1 MGDLLILIRSS
12 NFSGYFMYQTL
23 QPVFEKAISIFTDI
37 RFTIGGTVITLAAIL
52 QAIFLFLIII
62 VLARGLKILLR
73 QHLLS
78 RLGIDATNREAIA
91 TIISYS
97 LAVLSFL
104 VILELIGIN
113 VASLAVIAGGLGI
126 GVGFGLQSITKNFI
140 SGLTLLTE
148 QKLKV
153 GDFIEFSGMS
163 GYVKEVSLRSTLI
176 RTRDGGDVVVP
187 NSELVE
193 NQVLNWTYDSYIAR
207 IKVPVGVAY
216 GSDPALVTETLLHA
230 AYQEPTVIHDPAPR
244 VVFQGFGDSSLNFEL
259 WVWVTRIDDEPFIKS
274 ALNFAIEYNLR
285 QHQIVIPFPQ
295 RDLWIKNPES
305 LSAVWS
311 PQESP
316 VLSSS
321 PDTSSPLPTTQVP
334 ALRDFLRKV
343 PYFQSFSE
351 LELRQLIEIGY
362 RKRLHPS
369 DILFR
374 ENDAGD
380 AFYIVLSGSVEV
392 VVERLNKQLAIL
404 SSGQFFGEL
413 SLILGIPR
421 TATVRALEVTTLFVI
436 NSKSFSKLLHSY
448 PEFYEII
455 VNELCKHQKELEER
469 QKQLRELGLVNA
481 DEDDKNPIIWV
492 RKRLKNL
499 FNL

>member
-1 MGDLLILIRSS
+1 
-12 NFSGYFMYQTL
+12 MYQKL
-23 QPVFEKAISIFTDI
+23 QSILQQVFSVFTDI
-37 RFTIGGTVITLAAIL
+37 SFTIGGTVITLASII
-52 QAIFLFLIII
+52 QAIALLLVIIF
-62 VLARGLKILLR
+62 LARTLKVLLR
-73 QHLLS
+73 KHLLS

-97 LAVLSFL
+97 LAIISFL
-104 VILELIGIN
+104 IVLQLTGIN

-153 GDFIEFSGMS
+153 GDFIEFSGLS

-187 NSELVE
+187 NSELVD
-193 NQVLNWTYDSYIAR
+193 NHVLNWTYDSYIAR

-216 GSDPALVTETLLHA
+216 GSDPSLVTETLLQV
-230 AYQEPTVIHDPAPR
+230 AYQEPSVVHDPAPR
-244 VVFQGFGDSSLNFEL
+244 VIFEGFGDSSLNFEL
-259 WVWVTRIDDEPFIKS
+259 WVWVTRIDEEPFIKS
-274 ALNFAIEYNLR
+274 SLNFAIEYNLR
-285 QHQIVIPFPQ
+285 QNQIVVPFPQ
-295 RDLWIKNPES
+295 RDLWLKNPEALLNFS
-305 LSAVWS
+305 SQWASKELETVATEV
-311 PQESP
+311 
-316 VLSSS
+316 SSS
-321 PDTSSPLPTTQVP
+321 DENSRTP
-334 ALRDFLRKV
+334 ALRDFLKQV
-343 PYFQSFSE
+343 PYFQGFSE

-362 RKRLHPS
+362 RKRLQPM

-380 AFYIVLSGSVEV
+380 AFYIVLTGLVEV
-392 VVERLNKQLAIL
+392 VAEQINKQLTTL
-404 SSGQFFGEL
+404 GPGRFFGEL

-421 TATVRALEVTTLFVI
+421 TATVRALEPTTLFVI
-436 NSKSFSKLLHSY
+436 NSKSFSKLLQKY
-448 PEFYEII
+448 PGFYEII
-455 VNELCKHQKELEER
+455 VHELSKHQQELVER

-499 FNL
+499 FNLN

>member
-1 MGDLLILIRSS
+1 
-12 NFSGYFMYQTL
+12 MYQTL
-23 QPVFEKAISIFTDI
+23 QSVFHQLFSVFTDI
-37 RFTIGGTVITLAAIL
+37 RFTIGGTIITLASII
-52 QAIFLFLIII
+52 QAI
-62 VLARGLKILLR
+62 ILLLVIIFIAR
-73 QHLLS
+73 ALKLLLRKHLLS

-97 LAVLSFL
+97 LAIISFL
-104 VILELIGIN
+104 IVLQLTGIN

-153 GDFIEFSGMS
+153 GDFIEFSGLS

-187 NSELVE
+187 NSELVD
-193 NQVLNWTYDSYIAR
+193 NHVLNWTYDSYIAR

-216 GSDPALVTETLLHA
+216 GSDPSLVTETLLQA
-230 AYQEPTVIHDPAPR
+230 AYQDASVVHDPAPR

-274 ALNFAIEYNLR
+274 SLNFAIEYNLR
-285 QHQIVIPFPQ
+285 QNQIVIPFPQ
-295 RDLWIKNPES
+295 RDLWLKNPEA
-305 LSAVWS
+305 LSDFFPRRETEALEPVARGDS
-311 PQESP
+311 PSP
-316 VLSSS
+316 ATVR
-321 PDTSSPLPTTQVP
+321 TP
-334 ALRDFLRKV
+334 ALRDFLKQV
-343 PYFQSFSE
+343 PYFQGFSE

-362 RKRLHPS
+362 RKRLQPTEV
-369 DILFR
+369 LFR

-380 AFYIVLSGSVEV
+380 AFYIVLSGLVEV
-392 VVERLNKQLAIL
+392 VAEQINKQLATL
-404 SSGQFFGEL
+404 GPGRFLGEL

-421 TATVRALEVTTLFVI
+421 TATVRALEPTTLFVI
-436 NSKSFSKLLHSY
+436 NSKSFSKLLQNY
-448 PEFYEII
+448 PGFYEII
-455 VNELCKHQKELEER
+455 VNELSKHQQELTER
-469 QKQLRELGLVNA
+469 QKQLRELGLVTA

-499 FNL
+499 FNLT

>member
-1 MGDLLILIRSS
+1 M
-12 NFSGYFMYQTL
+12 L
-23 QPVFEKAISIFTDI
+23 QSAFQQAISIFSDI
-37 RFTIGGTVITLAAIL
+37 RFTIGGTIITLASII
-52 QAIFLFLIII
+52 QAIVLFLIII
-62 VLARGLKILLR
+62 FLARALKLLLR
-73 QHLLS
+73 KHLLS

-97 LAVLSFL
+97 LAVISFL
-104 VILELIGIN
+104 IVLQLTGIN

-126 GVGFGLQSITKNFI
+126 GVGFGLQDITKNFI

-153 GDFIEFSGMS
+153 GDFVEFSGMS

-230 AYQEPTVIHDPAPR
+230 AYQEPTVLHDPSPR
-244 VVFQGFGDSSLNFEL
+244 VVFQGFGDSSLDFEL

-274 ALNFAIEYNLR
+274 SLNFAIEYNLR

-295 RDLWIKNPES
+295 RDLWLKNPE
-305 LSAVWS
+305 
-311 PQESP
+311 
-316 VLSSS
+316 VLSSAFPRQTEVDLDRES
-321 PDTSSPLPTTQVP
+321 SSSSPPLPATPIP
-334 ALRDFLRKV
+334 ALRDFLKQV
-343 PYFQSFSE
+343 PYFQGFSE

-362 RKRLHPS
+362 RRRLQPTEV
-369 DILFR
+369 LFR

-380 AFYIVLSGSVEV
+380 AFYIVLSGLVEV
-392 VVERLNKQLAIL
+392 VAEQINKQLTTL
-404 SSGQFFGEL
+404 GPGRFFGEL

-421 TATVRALEVTTLFVI
+421 TATVRALEPTTLFVI
-436 NSKSFSKLLHSY
+436 SSKSFSKLLQNY

-455 VNELCKHQKELEER
+455 VHELSKHQQELAER

-481 DEDDKNPIIWV
+481 DEDDKNPIVWV
-492 RKRLKNL
+492 RKRLKSL
-499 FNL
+499 FSLT

>member
-1 MGDLLILIRSS
+1 
-12 NFSGYFMYQTL
+12 MYQTL
-23 QPVFEKAISIFTDI
+23 YPVFEQAISIFTDI

-62 VLARGLKILLR
+62 FLARGFKALLR
-73 QHLLS
+73 KHLLS

-97 LAVLSFL
+97 LAILSFL
-104 VILELIGIN
+104 IILQLTGIN

-148 QKLKV
+148 RKLKV
-153 GDFIEFSGMS
+153 GDFIEFSGIS

-193 NQVLNWTYDSYIAR
+193 NHILNWTYDSYIAR

-216 GSDPALVTETLLHA
+216 GTDPALVTETLLHV
-230 AYQEPTVIHDPAPR
+230 AYQEPTVVHDPAPR

-285 QHQIVIPFPQ
+285 QHQIAIPFPQ
-295 RDLWIKNPES
+295 RDLWIRNPEALS
-305 LSAVWS
+305 LIGSRQTSVASSAS
-311 PQESP
+311 TGP
-316 VLSSS
+316 SS
-321 PDTSSPLPTTQVP
+321 PIPTTQVP
-334 ALRDFLRKV
+334 ALRDFLRQV
-343 PYFQSFSE
+343 PYFHGFSD

-362 RKRLHPS
+362 RKRLQPS

-392 VVERLNKQLAIL
+392 FVEKLNKQLAIL
-404 SSGQFFGEL
+404 SAGQFFGEL

-436 NSKSFSKLLHSY
+436 NSKSFSKLLQNY
-448 PEFYEII
+448 PEFYNVIF
-455 VNELCKHQKELEER
+455 NELCKHQKELEER
-469 QKQLRELGLVNA
+469 QKQLRELGLLNP
-481 DEDDKNPIIWV
+481 DEDDKNPIVWV

>member
-1 MGDLLILIRSS
+1 
-12 NFSGYFMYQTL
+12 MYQTL
-23 QPVFEKAISIFTDI
+23 QSIFRRAISIFTDI
-37 RFTIGGTVITLAAIL
+37 RFTIGGTVITLASII
-52 QAIFLFLIII
+52 QAIVLLLII
-62 VLARGLKILLR
+62 VFLARALKILLR
-73 QHLLS
+73 KHLLS

-97 LAVLSFL
+97 LAVISFL
-104 VILELIGIN
+104 IVLQLTGIN

-126 GVGFGLQSITKNFI
+126 GVGFGLQDITKNFI

-153 GDFIEFSGMS
+153 GDFVEFSGMS

-193 NQVLNWTYDSYIAR
+193 NQVLNWTYDNYIAR

-216 GSDPALVTETLLHA
+216 GSDPSLVTETLLQA
-230 AYQEPTVIHDPAPR
+230 AYQEASVVHDPAPR

-259 WVWVTRIDDEPFIKS
+259 WVWVTRIDEEPFIKS
-274 ALNFAIEYNLR
+274 SLNFAIEYNLR

-295 RDLWIKNPES
+295 RDLWLRNPEV
-305 LSAVWS
+305 LSPLFPLQPTADLAATDRS
-311 PQESP
+311 PASP
-316 VLSSS
+316 VA
-321 PDTSSPLPTTQVP
+321 PTP
-334 ALRDFLRKV
+334 ALRDCLKQV
-343 PYFQSFSE
+343 PYFQGFSE

-362 RKRLHPS
+362 RRRLQPS
-369 DILFR
+369 DVLFH

-380 AFYIVLSGSVEV
+380 AFYIVLSGLVEV
-392 VVERLNKQLAIL
+392 VAEQINKQLATL
-404 SSGQFFGEL
+404 GPGRFLGEL

-421 TATVRALEVTTLFVI
+421 TATVRALEPTTLFVI
-436 NSKSFSKLLHSY
+436 NSKSFSKLLQKY

-455 VNELCKHQKELEER
+455 VHELSKHQQELAER

-499 FNL
+499 FNLT